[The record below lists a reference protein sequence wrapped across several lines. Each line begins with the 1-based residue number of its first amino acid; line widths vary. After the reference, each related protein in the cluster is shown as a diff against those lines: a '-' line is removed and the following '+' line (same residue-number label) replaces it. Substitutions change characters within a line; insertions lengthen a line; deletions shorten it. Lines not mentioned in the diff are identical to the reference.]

1 MIKSMTG
8 YGRAKAVIEG
18 ESIVVEIKSVNHRNM
33 EIIVRLPGMLSAL
46 EVEIKKK
53 ISERLFRGRVEVSI
67 QTESGFGKE
76 NAEQLEINL
85 PLIRNYYSLLN
96 QIRQEFDF
104 KDEIT
109 LSMVTGLKDAIS
121 YSEGEAN
128 LEEIWKHLERILSDS
143 IDSLTEMREK
153 EGELLYRD
161 FLTRSGIIRDYLG
174 DLETRAPQVVM
185 EYKKKLS
192 ERISELTDI
201 LEIDE
206 SRLSQEIAIMAE
218 KSDITEEIVRFESHL
233 SQFSEMLESDEAI
246 GRKMDFLLQEML
258 REINTIGSKS
268 SDIEMSRN
276 VIEIKSELAKLR
288 EQIQNVE

>member
-8 YGRAKAVIEG
+8 YGRAKAVIE
-18 ESIVVEIKSVNHRNM
+18 EKSIVVEIKSVNHRNM

-104 KDEIT
+104 TDEIT
-109 LSMVTGLKDAIS
+109 LSMVTGLKNAIS
-121 YSEGEAN
+121 YSEGEVN
-128 LEEIWKHLERILSDS
+128 VEEIWKHLERILSDS
-143 IDSLTEMREK
+143 IASLTEMREK

-161 FLTRSGIIRDYLG
+161 FLARLGIIRDYLG

-185 EYKKKLS
+185 EYKEKLS
-192 ERISELTDI
+192 ERISELTDV

-218 KSDITEEIVRFESHL
+218 KSDITEEIVRFESHI
-233 SQFSEMLESDEAI
+233 SQFREMLESDEAI

-268 SDIEMSRN
+268 SDIEMSRK

-288 EQIQNVE
+288 EQVQNVE

>member
-8 YGRAKAVIEG
+8 YGRANAVIEG
-18 ESIVVEIKSVNHRNM
+18 KSIVVEIKSVNHRNM

>member
-18 ESIVVEIKSVNHRNM
+18 KSIVVEIKSVNHRNM

-109 LSMVTGLKDAIS
+109 LSMVTGLKYAIS
-121 YSEGEAN
+121 YSEGDVN
-128 LEEIWKHLERILSDS
+128 PEEIWKHLERILSDS

-161 FLTRSGIIRDYLG
+161 FLARSGIISDYLG

-192 ERISELTDI
+192 ERIGELTDI

>member
-8 YGRAKAVIEG
+8 YGRAKAVIE
-18 ESIVVEIKSVNHRNM
+18 EKSIVVEIKSVNHRNM

-85 PLIRNYYSLLN
+85 PLIRNYYFLLN

-109 LSMVTGLKDAIS
+109 LSMVTGLKNAIS
-121 YSEGEAN
+121 YSEGEVN

-143 IDSLTEMREK
+143 IASLTEMREK

-161 FLTRSGIIRDYLG
+161 FLARLGIIRDYLG

-185 EYKKKLS
+185 EYKEKLS
-192 ERISELTDI
+192 ERISELTDV

-218 KSDITEEIVRFESHL
+218 KSDITEEIVRFESHI
-233 SQFSEMLESDEAI
+233 SQFREMLESDEAI

-268 SDIEMSRN
+268 SDIEMSRK

-288 EQIQNVE
+288 EQVQNVE

>member
-18 ESIVVEIKSVNHRNM
+18 KSVVVEIKSVNHRNM

-53 ISERLFRGRVEVSI
+53 ISERLFRGRVEISI
-67 QTESGFGKE
+67 QAESGFGKE

-109 LSMVTGLKDAIS
+109 LSMVTGLKGAIS
-121 YSEGEAN
+121 YSEGEVN
-128 LEEIWKHLERILSDS
+128 LEEIWKHLERILNDS
-143 IDSLTEMREK
+143 IDSLTEMRKK

-161 FLTRSGIIRDYLG
+161 FLARLGIIRDYLG

-185 EYKKKLS
+185 EYKEKLS
-192 ERISELTDI
+192 ERISELTDV

-218 KSDITEEIVRFESHL
+218 KSDITEEIVRFESHI
-233 SQFSEMLESDEAI
+233 SQFRKIVESDEAI

>member
-8 YGRAKAVIEG
+8 YGRAKAALQG
-18 ESIVVEIKSVNHRNM
+18 KSIVVEIKSVNHRNM

-121 YSEGEAN
+121 YSEGDVN
-128 LEEIWKHLERILSDS
+128 LEEIWKHLEGILSDS
-143 IDSLTEMREK
+143 IDSLREMRKK

-161 FLTRSGIIRDYLG
+161 FLARLGIIRDYLG

-185 EYKKKLS
+185 EYKEKLS
-192 ERISELTDI
+192 ERISELTDV

-233 SQFSEMLESDEAI
+233 SQFREMLESDEAI

>member
-1 MIKSMTG
+1 MIRSMTG
-8 YGRAKAVIEG
+8 YGRAKAALQG
-18 ESIVVEIKSVNHRNM
+18 KSIVVEMKSVNHRNM
-33 EIIVRLPGMLSAL
+33 EIIVRLPGVLSAL

-76 NAEQLEINL
+76 NSEQLEINL

-109 LSMVTGLKDAIS
+109 LSMVTGLKNAIS
-121 YSEGEAN
+121 YSDGELN
-128 LEEIWKHLERILSDS
+128 LEEIWKHMERILSDS

-161 FLTRSGIIRDYLG
+161 FLARLGIIRDYLG
-174 DLETRAPQVVM
+174 DLETRAPRVVM
-185 EYKKKLS
+185 EYKEKLS
-192 ERISELTDI
+192 ERISELTDV

-218 KSDITEEIVRFESHL
+218 KSDITEEIVRFESHI
-233 SQFSEMLESDEAI
+233 SQFREMLESDEAI

>member
-8 YGRAKAVIEG
+8 YGRAKAALQG
-18 ESIVVEIKSVNHRNM
+18 KSIVVEIKSVNHRNM

-67 QTESGFGKE
+67 QAESGFGKE
-76 NAEQLEINL
+76 SAEQLEINL

-121 YSEGEAN
+121 YSEGEVN
-128 LEEIWKHLERILSDS
+128 LEEIWKHLEGILSDS
-143 IDSLTEMREK
+143 IDSLREMRKK

-161 FLTRSGIIRDYLG
+161 FLARLGIIRDYLG

-185 EYKKKLS
+185 EYKEKLS
-192 ERISELTDI
+192 ERISELTDV

-233 SQFSEMLESDEAI
+233 SQFREMLESDEAI

>member
-1 MIKSMTG
+1 
-8 YGRAKAVIEG
+8 
-18 ESIVVEIKSVNHRNM
+18 
-33 EIIVRLPGMLSAL
+33 
-46 EVEIKKK
+46 
-53 ISERLFRGRVEVSI
+53 
-67 QTESGFGKE
+67 
-76 NAEQLEINL
+76 
-85 PLIRNYYSLLN
+85 
-96 QIRQEFDF
+96 
-104 KDEIT
+104 
-109 LSMVTGLKDAIS
+109 MVTGLKNAIS
-121 YSEGEAN
+121 YSEGEVN

-143 IDSLTEMREK
+143 IASLTEMREK

-161 FLTRSGIIRDYLG
+161 FLARLGIIRDYLG

-185 EYKKKLS
+185 EYKEKLS
-192 ERISELTDI
+192 ERISELTDVLEI
-201 LEIDE
+201 DESRLSQEIAIMAEKSDITEEIVRFDVLEIDE

-218 KSDITEEIVRFESHL
+218 KSDITEEIVRFESHI

>member
-1 MIKSMTG
+1 MIRSMTG
-8 YGRAKAVIEG
+8 YGRAKAVLQEK
-18 ESIVVEIKSVNHRNM
+18 SIVVEIKSVNHRNM

-76 NAEQLEINL
+76 NSEQLEINL

-109 LSMVTGLKDAIS
+109 LSMVTGLKNAIS
-121 YSEGEAN
+121 YSDGELN

-161 FLTRSGIIRDYLG
+161 FLARLGIIRDYLG

-192 ERISELTDI
+192 ERISELTEV

-218 KSDITEEIVRFESHL
+218 KSDITEEIVRFESHI

>member
-18 ESIVVEIKSVNHRNM
+18 KSIVVEIKSVNHRNM